1 MTTLPDDFQCPRRP
15 GGPLPKQMQF
25 TDVHTQCPAYLGK
38 FITTSEGIV
47 KCERC
52 GNEVGV
58 ETDLD
63 AGMLV
68 EDGAGADDD
77 DDGNMDNP
85 EFNNVETV
93 LEGELVNETPEE
105 TMRRE
110 VTAVIYDLAQ
120 ELKEHAKPTPTDVE
134 DNEEREHNELIN
146 NRAMYY
152 AAYLSTNADD
162 IAATFMHFSR
172 HGINA
177 FGGERIANR
186 RAALLAVFLYYRMER
201 GFIFSEEDMV
211 RLLAQNY
218 SQVDAFRRMLIRA
231 KLGEDQNETGYY
243 VNLYARALK
252 FNEEKVKTITEEWDR
267 DIEPFIPLQPPIVA
281 MGFVLSAAEQLLGEK
296 VSTAQA
302 SRKSGWT
309 RDSISKARKRFDK
322 HFRTLKST
330 S

>member
-1 MTTLPDDFQCPRRP
+1 MTTLPDDFACPRRP

-38 FITTSEGIV
+38 FVTTPEGIV

-52 GNEVGV
+52 GNVAGV

-63 AGMLV
+63 AGILV

-85 EFNNVETV
+85 EFNNAEAI
-93 LEGELVNETPEE
+93 LEGELVDETPEE

-110 VTAVIYDLAQ
+110 VTMTLLALAK
-120 ELKEHAKPTPTDVE
+120 ELSEHAKPRPTDVE
-134 DNEEREHNELIN
+134 DAEEKEHYELIN
-146 NRAMYY
+146 NRAMFYS
-152 AAYLSTNADD
+152 AYISSHVHD
-162 IAATFMHFSR
+162 IAQTFMHFSR

-177 FGGERIANR
+177 FGGERISNR
-186 RAALLAVFLYYRMER
+186 RAALLAVFLYYRMEQ
-201 GFIFSEEDMV
+201 GHIFDEEDIV
-211 RLLAQNY
+211 RLLAENY
-218 SQVDAFRRMLIRA
+218 AQVNNFRRMLIRA
-231 KLGEDQNETGYY
+231 KLGEEQNEAGYY

-252 FNEEKVKTITEEWDR
+252 FNERMVVGISKEWDR
-267 DIEPFIPLQPPIVA
+267 DIEPFIPLEPPIVA
-281 MGFVLSAAEQLLGEK
+281 MAFVLSAAENLYDKK

-302 SRKSGWT
+302 SKKSGWT
-309 RDSISKARKRFDK
+309 RSSITRARKRFDL
-322 HFRTLKST
+322 HFRTIKST